1 MIQEII
7 HEDDNF
13 EVTIKNFF
21 VVACIEEM
29 QSHLNT
35 LFYLVTLEPKGC
47 EVYFLLLNFLLIH
60 QSFQGRWFED

>member
-47 EVYFLLLNFLLIH
+47 KVYFSLLNFLLIH